1 MKRDR
6 LPNRSHRA
14 FLFSFF
20 FFQSIPLS
28 LANNRE
34 KSF

>member
-14 FLFSFF
+14 FLFA